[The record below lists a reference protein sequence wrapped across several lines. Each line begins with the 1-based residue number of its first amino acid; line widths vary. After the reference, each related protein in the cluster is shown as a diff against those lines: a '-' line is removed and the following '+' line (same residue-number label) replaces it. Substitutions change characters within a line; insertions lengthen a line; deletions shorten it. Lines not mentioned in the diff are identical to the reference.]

1 MIPQLSADQGF
12 NLTWSPDMT
21 SAYHA
26 DLHEAEPK
34 DRELFTLLEELVK
47 AQEQSQ
53 VIVRHSISININRA
67 VSVRS
72 LIYLNYGTV
81 KKQNPLFQF
90 LYTMWKEM
98 KRLVNIVKNR

>member
-1 MIPQLSADQGF
+1 MK
-12 NLTWSPDMT
+12 

-53 VIVRHSISININRA
+53 VIVRTSEQEVLCTGHSISININRA

-72 LIYLNYGTV
+72 LIYLNHGTV